1 MKSHEQISKLIKESG
16 SKLVSVTFEKKDGSQ
31 RQLTFNPKDI
41 NDIKG
46 TGSACADPN
55 VFRVRDIKLSAWRSF
70 DARRTLSVKVN
81 GVNTTITQEA
91 HQ

>member
-1 MKSHEQISKLIKESG
+1 MTSHEQVAKLIKESG
-16 SKLVSVTFEKKDGSQ
+16 SKLVSVTFEKKDGSH

-46 TGSACADPN
+46 TGSPCADPN

-70 DARRTLSVKVN
+70 DARRILSVKVN
-81 GVNTTITQEA
+81 GTTSQINQEA
-91 HQ
+91 N

>member
-1 MKSHEQISKLIKESG
+1 MKSHEQITNLIQQSG

-46 TGSACADPN
+46 TGSPCSDPN
-55 VFRVRDIKLSAWRSF
+55 IFRVRDIKLSAWRSF
-70 DARRTLSVKVN
+70 DARRTISVKVN
-81 GVNTTITQEA
+81 GVQTTITQEA
-91 HQ
+91 Q

>member
-1 MKSHEQISKLIKESG
+1 MKPHEQISRLIQESG
-16 SKLVSVTFEKKDGSQ
+16 SKLVSVTFKKKDGSR

-46 TGSACADPN
+46 TGSSCADPN

-81 GVNTTITQEA
+81 GINTPITQEVR
-91 HQ
+91 Q

>member
-1 MKSHEQISKLIKESG
+1 MKPHEQISRLIQESG
-16 SKLVSVTFEKKDGSQ
+16 SKLVSVTFEKKDGSR

-46 TGSACADPN
+46 TGSSCADPN

-81 GVNTTITQEA
+81 GVNTPITQEV

>member
-1 MKSHEQISKLIKESG
+1 MKSHEQITNLIQQSG

-46 TGSACADPN
+46 TGSPCPDPN
-55 VFRVRDIKLSAWRSF
+55 IFRVRDIKLSAWRSF
-70 DARRTLSVKVN
+70 DARRTISVKVN
-81 GVNTTITQEA
+81 GVQTTITQED
-91 HQ
+91 Q